1 MKKPLGFLSN
11 VSNMTRT
18 IVLLVVFSIAMGML
32 ETIVVVYLRMLYYPE
47 GFDFP
52 LKLINSKV
60 YGIELLRELATLIM
74 LGSISYLASQKF
86 YVRLAYFLLTFAT
99 WDIFYYIWLK
109 ALLNWPATL
118 LDWDIL
124 FLIPI
129 AWVGPV
135 LAPIICSLVMLIIS
149 SLILSLDNMGI
160 SVNFKINEWLIIL
173 LGSTVIFYTFNKDY
187 SALIFTGG
195 FLNQFSTLSTNAQ
208 FQQMAMQYVPYHY
221 PWIWF
226 GFGIT
231 VILFAIY
238 LWLRRYIQIK
248 SNSARN

>member
-1 MKKPLGFLSN
+1 
-11 VSNMTRT
+11 
-18 IVLLVVFSIAMGML
+18 MGML

-47 GFDFP
+47 GFNFP
-52 LKLINSKV
+52 IKLLNSKV
-60 YGIELLRELATLIM
+60 YGFELLRELATLLM
-74 LGSISYLASQKF
+74 FGSISYLAGKKF

-109 ALLNWPATL
+109 VLLNWPATL
-118 LDWDIL
+118 LDWDVL

-129 AWVGPV
+129 VWVGPV

-149 SLILSLDNMGI
+149 SFIFFLDHMGI
-160 SVNFKINEWLIIL
+160 SIKFNLNEWLTIL
-173 LGSTVIFYTFNKDY
+173 LGLTVIFYTFIKDY
-187 SALIFTGG
+187 SALFFRGG
-195 FLNQFSTLSTNAQ
+195 FLNQFSTLNTNEQ
-208 FQQMAMQYVPYHY
+208 FQQRLMQYVPYHY

-226 GFGIT
+226 GLGIT